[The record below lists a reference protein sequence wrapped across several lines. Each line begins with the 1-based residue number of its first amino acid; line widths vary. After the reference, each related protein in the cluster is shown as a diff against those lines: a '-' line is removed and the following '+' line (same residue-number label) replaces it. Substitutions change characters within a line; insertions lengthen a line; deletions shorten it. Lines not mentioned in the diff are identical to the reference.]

1 MGEPRREPVIRNA
14 SDHSLLVAFGDE
26 ISLEAHGQVR
36 RLLHLLETD
45 PPAGVL
51 NLHPAYASLLVSYD
65 PRQIDRAALER
76 EVAARLASTAGAALP
91 EPRRVEI
98 PVCYGGELGPDLGEV
113 ASAAGLAPDEVVK
126 EHAAGDYLV
135 YFLGFSPG
143 FPYMGGMSERIA
155 APRRATP
162 RKRVPPGSVAIGG
175 SQTGIYP
182 LSSPGGWQ
190 LIGRTPLALFDPAR
204 RPPSL
209 LATGDR
215 VRFLPTAPAEF
226 ESPAAPR
233 AAGSGGPSS
242 ATGGQIK
249 VAEPGFQTTV
259 QDPGRRGH
267 AHIGVSASGAADALS
282 LRIGNWLVGNGEGA
296 PALEM
301 TLVGGKF
308 FLASRVTIA
317 IVGSDFGATIDGF
330 AVPQWAA
337 IDVPPGQTLAYGPT
351 RSGARCYLCVRGG
364 IAVPPLLGSASTH
377 LTTGIG
383 GLEGRALRAGDA
395 LSVAPFVGQ
404 APPARRFPREL
415 AVPLL
420 RRDVVRVTRGVQWEW
435 FSEEA
440 RAALFAAPYAV
451 SEDCSRMGLRL
462 RGGALKAER
471 QGVMLT
477 EGVSLGSLQVPGDG
491 QPIISFVEH
500 QTTGGYPQIAC
511 VITADLHRA
520 GQLRARDQV
529 RFEEVSLEEADEALR
544 SQEAQLLE
552 VLETAQ

>member
-1 MGEPRREPVIRNA
+1 MGKPQRAPVIRHT
-14 SDHSLLVAFGDE
+14 SDHSLLVVFGDE

-36 RLLHLLETD
+36 RLLHLLEAD
-45 PPAGVL
+45 PPAGIL

-65 PRQIDRAALER
+65 PRQVERAVLER
-76 EVAARLASTAGAALP
+76 EVAARLASSAGGALP
-91 EPRRVEI
+91 EPRLVEI
-98 PVCYGGELGPDLGEV
+98 PVCYGGEFGPDLSEV
-113 ASAAGLAPDEVVK
+113 ASAAGLAPDDVVK
-126 EHAAGDYLV
+126 EHASGDYLV

-143 FPYMGGMSERIA
+143 FPYLGGMSERIA

-190 LIGRTPLALFDPAR
+190 LIGRTPLELFDPAR

-215 VRFLPTAPAEF
+215 VRFVSTAPAEF
-226 ESPAAPR
+226 ESLPAPR
-233 AAGSGGPSS
+233 ATGGGQPSS
-242 ATGGQIK
+242 AHEGQIR
-249 VAEPGFQTTV
+249 VVEPGFQTTV

-282 LRIGNWLVGNGEGA
+282 LRIGNWLVGNVEGA
-296 PALEM
+296 PALEL
-301 TLVGGKF
+301 TLVGGQF
-308 FLASRVTIA
+308 FFASHVTIA

-337 IDVPPGQTLAYGPT
+337 IDVPQGQALAYGPT

-364 IAVPPLLGSASTH
+364 FAVPPLLGSASTH
-377 LTTGIG
+377 LTTGLG
-383 GLEGRALRAGDA
+383 GLEGRALRAGDVLGVA
-395 LSVAPFVGQ
+395 LFVGQ
-404 APPARRFPREL
+404 PPPTRRFPREL

-420 RRDVVRVTRGVQWEW
+420 RRDVVRVTRGAQWEW
-435 FSEEA
+435 FSEDA
-440 RAALFAAPYAV
+440 QAALLAAPYTV

-462 RGGALKAER
+462 RGGPLKAER

-491 QPIISFVEH
+491 QPILSFVEH

-511 VITADLHRA
+511 VIAADLHRV

-529 RFEEVSLEEADEALR
+529 RFEEVSLEEADDALR
-544 SQEAQLLE
+544 RQEAELLQR
-552 VLETAQ
+552 LETAQ

>member
-1 MGEPRREPVIRNA
+1 MDESRRAPTIQHA
-14 SDHSLLVAFGDE
+14 SDHSLLVVFGEE
-26 ISLEAHGQVR
+26 ISLEAHQQVR
-36 RLLHLLETD
+36 RLLRLLEAE
-45 PPAGVL
+45 PLAGVQ

-65 PRQIDRAALER
+65 PRQVERALLER
-76 EVAARLASTAGAALP
+76 EVAARLASVAGVELP
-91 EPRRVEI
+91 EPRLVDI

-113 ASAAGLAPDEVVK
+113 ASAAGLAPDDVVN

-143 FPYMGGMSERIA
+143 FPYLGGMSERIA

-162 RKRVPPGSVAIGG
+162 RRRVPPGSVAIGG
-175 SQTGIYP
+175 SQTGVYP

-204 RPPSL
+204 RPASL

-215 VRFLPTAPAEF
+215 VRFVPVALPEF
-226 ESPAAPR
+226 ERLAAPR
-233 AAGSGGPSS
+233 ATGGSQPSS
-242 ATGGQIK
+242 APEGQIR
-249 VAEPGFQTTV
+249 VVEPGFQTTV

-282 LRIGNWLVGNGEGA
+282 LRIGNWLVGNSEGA

-301 TLVGGKF
+301 TLVGGKLHF
-308 FLASRVTIA
+308 ASHVTIA
-317 IVGSDFGATIDGF
+317 LVGSDFGATIDGL

-337 IDVPPGQTLAYGPT
+337 FEVPHGETLEYGPT

-364 IAVPPLLGSASTH
+364 FTVPSLLGSASTH
-377 LTTGIG
+377 LTTGLG
-383 GLEGRALRAGDA
+383 GFEGRALRAGDV
-395 LSVAPFVGQ
+395 LGVAPFVGRV
-404 APPARRFPREL
+404 APARRFPREL

-420 RRDVVRVTRGVQWEW
+420 RRDVVRVTRGAQWEW

-440 RAALFAAPYAV
+440 RVVLFAGPYAA

-462 RGGALKAER
+462 RGSALPARR

-511 VITADLHRA
+511 VIAADLHRV
-520 GQLRARDQV
+520 GQLRPRDQV
-529 RFEEVSLEEADEALR
+529 RFEEVSFEEADDALR
-544 SQEAQLLE
+544 QQEAMLLQY
-552 VLETAQ
+552 LETAQ